1 MFLIRRNMLLLR
13 RMRITARLIELLWK
27 PITLCYGL
35 CILALAISVFASQ
48 TKLPDCQTFPQTGKS
63 VCGPF
68 LDYWRSNGGVLVQ
81 GYPIS
86 EQLQEKSSLDGQE
99 RTVQYFEKAVYEL
112 RPELADTNKVQLEP
126 LGSMRFAALYPNGPP
141 ASNWDHAYKNE
152 FFPQTGYY
160 VEEPFLTYWQQNGGA
175 DQFGYPISKPFL
187 EKSTADGRNYT
198 VQYFERAE
206 LQLHPE
212 LSPPYQVLPAP
223 LGTLRFAERNP
234 QGVPS
239 PAPTP

>member
-1 MFLIRRNMLLLR
+1 VR
-13 RMRITARLIELLWK
+13 
-27 PITLCYGL
+27 
-35 CILALAISVFASQ
+35 
-48 TKLPDCQTFPQTGKS
+48 
-63 VCGPF
+63 
-68 LDYWRSNGGVLVQ
+68 VQ
-81 GYPIS
+81 GFPIS
-86 EQLQEKSSLDGQE
+86 DQLQEISSVDGQE
-99 RTVQYFEKAVYEL
+99 RTAQYFEKAVYEL
-112 RPELADTNKVQLEP
+112 HPELAGSNKVQLET

-141 ASNWDHAYKNE
+141 ASNWDHAYKSE

-175 DQFGYPISKPFL
+175 NQFGYPISRPFR
-187 EKSTADGRNYT
+187 EQSAADGRPYT

-223 LGTLRFAERNP
+223 LGTLRFTQRYP

-239 PAPTP
+239 PTP